1 MWRRV
6 GDAANHR
13 GHRHVAATHE
23 RVLTSTLCVSA
34 SLTAEDVKQIEK
46 KDEFDPNAYYV
57 SLTSHAE
64 QFGVDPVRIR
74 VRIWRCR
81 DAYLRPYYALGCERE

>member
-1 MWRRV
+1 MLF
-6 GDAANHR
+6 AA
-13 GHRHVAATHE
+13 E
-23 RVLTSTLCVSA
+23 S
-34 SLTAEDVKQIEK
+34 VKKIEK

-74 VRIWRCR
+74 VRFMIPAFIYFFQLTRADR
-81 DAYLRPYYALGCERE
+81 FALLISMCVLARALAVGTERA